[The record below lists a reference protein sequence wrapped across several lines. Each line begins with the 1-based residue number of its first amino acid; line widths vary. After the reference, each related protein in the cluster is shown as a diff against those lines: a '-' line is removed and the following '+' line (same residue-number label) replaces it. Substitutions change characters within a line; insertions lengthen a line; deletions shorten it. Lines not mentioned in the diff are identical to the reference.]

1 VIFLISVVKKPLRT
15 FSQEDQSNV
24 YPHYSMEKWQD
35 AGAPTARQ
43 ILREKTQ
50 DLMSSAPAPDDHDEF
65 IQKGEQFIRKYVI

>member
-15 FSQEDQSNV
+15 VSQEIN
-24 YPHYSMEKWQD
+24 P
-35 AGAPTARQ
+35 